1 MLIPSIDL
9 AERRPA
15 RAGPDAMLID
25 FAERRPARAERDA
38 LPIPSVDLE
47 NAAPRAAAQD
57 SC

>member
-1 MLIPSIDL
+1 MLIPSIEL

-15 RAGPDAMLID
+15 PAEPEAM
-25 FAERRPARAERDA
+25 
-38 LPIPSVDLE
+38 PIPSVDFE